1 MDSSEVIAGRFE
13 LLGVL
18 GRGAMGEVRKAR
30 DLETG
35 DTVAV
40 KRLLRRRDGTPV
52 SLTEAD
58 ANAARFM
65 REVRIMARLSSPN
78 LPQTVTGGL
87 DGDQPYL
94 AMEYI
99 DGVPLSSLLAEA
111 DAGRLPVAWGCRDRR
126 PDRHRARRGAPCRVV
141 HRDLKPS
148 NLMLARSGLVKVLD
162 FGVGLILDDVD
173 GGRLTNSNE
182 TVGTARYMAPEQATQ
197 RNITAAVDLYALGCV
212 LFEML
217 VGAPPFDGELQD
229 EILNKHIQQQPTPV
243 SMLRGEVPAWRRWS
257 RVCWRRIP
265 RTVPAPPRRG
275 RAAAAVRAS
284 QRNPA

>member
-1 MDSSEVIAGRFE
+1 MGRAMDSSEVIAGRFE

-65 REVRIMARLSSPN
+65 RE
-78 LPQTVTGGL
+78 LPVPWAAAIAAHIATGL
-87 DGDQPYL
+87 D
-94 AMEYI
+94 A
-99 DGVPLSSLLAEA
+99 A
-111 DAGRLPVAWGCRDRR
+111 
-126 PDRHRARRGAPCRVV
+126 HRAGVV

-197 RNITAAVDLYALGCV
+197 SNVTAAVDLYALGCV
-212 LFEML
+212 LYEML
-217 VGAPPFDGELQD
+217 IGAPPFDGDLPYEV
-229 EILNKHIQQQPTPV
+229 LNKHIGQQPTPV
-243 SMLRGEVPAWRRWS
+243 SMLRGEVHAGLEAVVARLLEKDPANRPGTAAEVAELLLPFALQAGPGVIGAPGDPVLALGEQVRRDVEDAGS
-257 RVCWRRIP
+257 GGGE
-265 RTVPAPPRRG
+265 PAP
-275 RAAAAVRAS
+275 AALS
-284 QRNPA
+284 LIHI

>member
-13 LLGVL
+13 LLGVV
-18 GRGAMGEVRKAR
+18 GRGAMGEVRRAR
-30 DLETG
+30 DLDNG

-40 KRLLRRRDGTPV
+40 KRLLHRRDGTPV

-78 LPQTVTGGL
+78 LPRTIAGGL

-99 DGVPLSSLLAEA
+99 DGAPLSSLLAEA
-111 DAGRLPVAWGCRDRR
+111 DAGRLPVAGAAAVAAQIAAGLDAA
-126 PDRHRARRGAPCRVV
+126 HRAGVI

-148 NLMLARSGLVKVLD
+148 NVMLASGGLVKVLD

-197 RNITAAVDLYALGCV
+197 RNVTAAVDLYALGCV
-212 LFEML
+212 LYEML
-217 VGAPPFDGELQD
+217 IGAPPFDGDLPYEV
-229 EILNKHIQQQPTPV
+229 LNKHIGQQPTPV
-243 SMLRGEVPAWRRWS
+243 SMLRGEVPAGLEAVVARQQEKDTANR
-257 RVCWRRIP
+257 P
-265 RTVPAPPRRG
+265 GTPP
-275 RAAAAVRAS
+275 
-284 QRNPA
+284 

>member
-111 DAGRLPVAWGCRDRR
+111 DAGRLASGLGCRDRR
-126 PDRHRARRGAPCRVV
+126 PDRHRARRGAPGRRGSPGPEAVQP
-141 HRDLKPS
+141 H
-148 NLMLARSGLVKVLD
+148 ARQERAGE
-162 FGVGLILDDVD
+162 GP
-173 GGRLTNSNE
+173 RLRR
-182 TVGTARYMAPEQATQ
+182 GT
-197 RNITAAVDLYALGCV
+197 
-212 LFEML
+212 
-217 VGAPPFDGELQD
+217 
-229 EILNKHIQQQPTPV
+229 H
-243 SMLRGEVPAWRRWS
+243 
-257 RVCWRRIP
+257 
-265 RTVPAPPRRG
+265 PRR
-275 RAAAAVRAS
+275 R
-284 QRNPA
+284 